1 MAGAVMEKQPSYNDL
16 LFKIDQ
22 LEIVNKH
29 LKQNEERLESLLAL
43 SQMTKVS
50 EREIREFALESVV
63 ALTKSK
69 AGYLHFVNEDQKT
82 IELVSWSKG
91 ALKLCTAEKTAHYP
105 IDKAGIWAD
114 SVRLRKPVVHNDYQN
129 MDDKK
134 GYPEG
139 HFQLMR
145 HLSVPIFD
153 SKKIV
158 AVAGVGNKEA
168 PYDDSDLRQT
178 LLFMNSMWTILK
190 QKRGADELKILRG
203 ILPLCSF
210 CKKIRDDKGYWE
222 SVDIYISKY
231 SEAYI
236 SHGICPDCL
245 KDHYPEQY
253 KRMLMKEK
261 RQHKRHTISL
271 PIKLKHLTSDS
282 KEVYDV
288 VTKNI
293 SASGIFIGAPM
304 LFPHGTRFSLDFK
317 IPSDHLTEPVDVE
330 SLKGLTGRMVR
341 SSPQGM
347 AIQFDRECPIES
359 LRAL

>member
-1 MAGAVMEKQPSYNDL
+1 
-16 LFKIDQ
+16 
-22 LEIVNKH
+22 
-29 LKQNEERLESLLAL
+29 
-43 SQMTKVS
+43 
-50 EREIREFALESVV
+50 
-63 ALTKSK
+63 
-69 AGYLHFVNEDQKT
+69 
-82 IELVSWSKG
+82 
-91 ALKLCTAEKTAHYP
+91 
-105 IDKAGIWAD
+105 
-114 SVRLRKPVVHNDYQN
+114 
-129 MDDKK
+129 
-134 GYPEG
+134 
-139 HFQLMR
+139 
-145 HLSVPIFD
+145 
-153 SKKIV
+153 
-158 AVAGVGNKEA
+158 
-168 PYDDSDLRQT
+168 
-178 LLFMNSMWTILK
+178 MWTILN
-190 QKRGADELKILRG
+190 QKRSADELKILRG

-304 LFPHGTRFSLDFK
+304 LFPHGTRFILDFK

-347 AIQFDRECPIES
+347 AIQFDKECPIES